1 MTPFRRKLLMSKHGS
16 SETLIF
22 EQASR
27 NVLTESA
34 QIQLPTSADIQV
46 GDKLH
51 IVFDW
56 HTQGTNDRYSYSFGV
71 SLRSY
76 ANDMFGNLGTFYQMG
91 SAPSGQS
98 WDATGSF
105 DSTLEIVNVPANH
118 KINWRI
124 YGNEI
129 STLINWTNI
138 KVYKV

>member
-1 MTPFRRKLLMSKHGS
+1 MTPFRRKLLMPKHGS

-27 NVLTESA
+27 DVLTESA
-34 QIQLPTSADIQV
+34 NIQLPTSADIQV

-56 HTQGTNDRYSYSFGV
+56 HTQGTNTYSYTNGV
-71 SLRSY
+71 TLRSY
-76 ANDMFGNLGTFYQMG
+76 AADMFGNLGTFYSMG
-91 SAPSGQS
+91 NAPRGQS
-98 WDATGSF
+98 WDTTGTF
-105 DSTLEIVNVPANH
+105 DMTLEIVNVPANH
-118 KINWRI
+118 KINWRL

-129 STLINWTNI
+129 ATLINWTNI